1 MRILPVRAGLL
12 IASLLVGGSAAA
24 AQAAPF
30 AVAEAT
36 YQTVDQEEV
45 FDGVLEAIHRAT
57 VSAQTSGRVVEVN
70 FDVDDYV
77 SKGDVILRIRDTEQK
92 AALAAAQAR
101 FEEAQAEFKRI
112 KEVYQRKL
120 VAKSAFDK
128 AEAALKSARAALD
141 QAREQLDHTVVRAP
155 YSGIVVARHIEVGET
170 AQPGQPLMTGI
181 SLEQLRATSN
191 VPQRDIAAVRK
202 LQKARVLLPGGRG
215 QLEGEKLTISPYA
228 DPDSHTFN
236 VRVDLPPGQH
246 GVYPGMFTKVSFV
259 VGQTRRLLVPVAAVV
274 NRSEVTAVYVLSSKG
289 RVEFR
294 QVRTGARR
302 GGDTIEVLAGLD
314 AGEKVALDPIKAG
327 VYLKEMRA
335 GEGS

>member
-1 MRILPVRAGLL
+1 MRIPPFRIGLL
-12 IASLLVGGSAAA
+12 VAFLLVAGPLLA

-30 AVAEAT
+30 PVAEAT

-45 FDGVLEAIHRAT
+45 FDGVIEAIHRAT
-57 VSAQTSGRVVEVN
+57 VSAQTSGRVVEIN

-101 FEEAQAEFKRI
+101 FEEAQAEFNRI
-112 KEVYQRKL
+112 KEVYRKKL

-128 AEAALKSARAALD
+128 AQAALKSARASLD
-141 QAREQLDHTVVRAP
+141 QAREQLEHTVVRAP

-191 VPQRDIAAVRK
+191 VPQRDIAAVRQM
-202 LQKARVLLPGGRG
+202 QKARVLLPGDRG
-215 QLEGEKLTISPYA
+215 QLPGGKLTISPYA
-228 DPDSHTFN
+228 DPESHTFN

-246 GVYPGMFTKVSFV
+246 GVYPGMFTKVAFV
-259 VGQTRRLLVPVAAVV
+259 VGQTRRLLVPAAAVV
-274 NRSEVTAVYVLSSKG
+274 NRSEVTAVYVLSPQG

-294 QVRTGARR
+294 QVRTGAMR
-302 GGDTIEVLAGLD
+302 GGDRVEVLAGLD
-314 AGEKVALDPIKAG
+314 AGDEVALDPIQAG
-327 VYLKEMRA
+327 GCLQETRA

>member
-1 MRILPVRAGLL
+1 MRTLPLRVGLFVV
-12 IASLLVGGSAAA
+12 SLLAAGCVLA
-24 AQAAPF
+24 AETVPF
-30 AVAEAT
+30 PVAEAT
-36 YQTVDQEEV
+36 YKTVDQEEV
-45 FDGVLEAIHRAT
+45 FDGVIEAVHRAT
-57 VSAQTSGRVVEVN
+57 ISAQTSGRVIEVN

-101 FEEAQAEFKRI
+101 FEEAQAEFNRI
-112 KEVYQRKL
+112 KEVYRKKL

-128 AEAALKSARAALD
+128 AQAALKSARASLD
-141 QAREQLDHTVVRAP
+141 QAREQLEHTVVRAP

-191 VPQRDIAAVRK
+191 VPQRDIAAVRR
-202 LQKARVLLPGGRG
+202 LLKARVLLPGGRG
-215 QLEGEKLTISPYA
+215 ELPGDKLTISPYA

-259 VGQTRRLLVPVAAVV
+259 VGQTRRLLVPAAAVV
-274 NRSEVTAVYVLSSKG
+274 NRSEVTAVYVLSPQG

-294 QVRTGARR
+294 QIRTGARR
-302 GGDTIEVLAGLD
+302 GQDQIEVLAGLE
-314 AGEKVALDPIKAG
+314 AGERVAVDPIKAG
-327 VYLKEMRA
+327 VYLKETRS